1 MPFDTIPNPYFYS
14 PIKKKNMFQNK
25 NFCFSFCFLIISA
38 LSFAQ
43 AKEYVLQFKTP
54 SELHRFLKYS
64 NKSIPLISAHRG
76 GPTTGFPENCTA
88 TFANSIR
95 YNPTII
101 ETDIALSKDSV
112 LVMMHDNKLD
122 RTTTGTGKIE
132 NYTYKEL
139 QQLFLEDNE
148 GNQTLYKIETLDQV
162 LQWGKGKVIYNLDVK
177 KGVPMKMIVDAVR
190 RNKAEAYSVIITYN
204 ATQAAEV
211 AQLAPDLMISVS
223 ARGREDVER
232 MENLGVKVDKMIAF
246 VGTAEPKAEVYQYL
260 HSRGIACILGTMGN
274 IDKSA
279 AANGDALYY
288 KLIENGATILSSDR
302 PVQAGKQ
309 VAKFTNDKKLKSR
322 HIKIIK
328 R

>member
-1 MPFDTIPNPYFYS
+1 
-14 PIKKKNMFQNK
+14 
-25 NFCFSFCFLIISA
+25 
-38 LSFAQ
+38 
-43 AKEYVLQFKTP
+43 
-54 SELHRFLKYS
+54 
-64 NKSIPLISAHRG
+64 
-76 GPTTGFPENCTA
+76 
-88 TFANSIR
+88 
-95 YNPTII
+95 
-101 ETDIALSKDSV
+101 
-112 LVMMHDNKLD
+112 MMHDNKLD

-132 NYTYKEL
+132 KYTYKEL
-139 QQLFLEDNE
+139 QQLFLEENE
-148 GNQTLYKIETLDQV
+148 GNQTPYKIETLDQV

-190 RNKAEAYSVIITYN
+190 RNKAEAYTVIITYN

-211 AQLAPDLMISVS
+211 VQLAPDLMISVS
-223 ARGREDVER
+223 ARGKDDVER

-246 VGTAEPKAEVYQYL
+246 VGTAEPKAEVYLYL
-260 HSRGIACILGTMGN
+260 HSRGIVCILGTMGN

-309 VAKFTNDKKLKSR
+309 LAKFSTDEKLKSR

>member
-1 MPFDTIPNPYFYS
+1 MLFDTVSIPYFYRS
-14 PIKKKNMFQNK
+14 NKKKYMFQNK
-25 NFCFSFCFLIISA
+25 NFCFSFCFLIISV

-64 NKSIPLISAHRG
+64 NKSIPLTSAHRG

-122 RTTTGTGKIE
+122 RTTTGAGKIE
-132 NYTYKEL
+132 DYTNKEL
-139 QQLFLEDNE
+139 QQLFLKDNE
-148 GNQTLYKIETLDQV
+148 GNQTPYKIETLDQV

-211 AQLAPDLMISVS
+211 AQLAPDLMI
-223 ARGREDVER
+223 
-232 MENLGVKVDKMIAF
+232 
-246 VGTAEPKAEVYQYL
+246 
-260 HSRGIACILGTMGN
+260 
-274 IDKSA
+274 
-279 AANGDALYY
+279 
-288 KLIENGATILSSDR
+288 
-302 PVQAGKQ
+302 
-309 VAKFTNDKKLKSR
+309 
-322 HIKIIK
+322 
-328 R
+328 